1 MPEGLLR
8 LFAARP
14 LSQIARDLVDILIVA
29 WVIYRALL
37 VLRGTRA
44 IQMAVGLGIALL
56 VYLGARTFHFV
67 TLQNLLSWLLSSIVL
82 IVVVVFQ
89 NDIRRALIRMGG
101 TAWFTGGREQQS
113 RVIDEVVAAAT
124 ELARHRMG
132 ALIAFEQDANVLEF
146 VKSEGIQLDC
156 VVTRELLVSLFV
168 PESVNKLH
176 DGAVLIRDLKIAR
189 AGVFFPMPDTKI
201 LDAQLGSRHR
211 AALGITEETDAVV
224 VVVSEERG
232 TISFCFSGNIVSN
245 LDGQSLRHALLG
257 LFGRSAKK
265 KRGASKKAA
274 APVSAGT
281 PAPVSVAQTRGSTP
295 DALAK
300 SGAITVKTPPPSV
313 ARPSTATPPATTTLM
328 RASPASAESLAA
340 RQASGPMP
348 AGKPAAPAQPTST
361 PMRPSMPPEPP
372 RGADAA
378 PTSIRASSFV
388 PMTTKR
394 ADDEESPSSR
404 RPPRLTGASATA
416 SPIPAALPAIPLPPA
431 ALPLAALP
439 PAIVE
444 KEIPSDP
451 PPSGPIQ
458 AESDGDDQDAPIVS
472 PRSSNASSPPP
483 SLPPAALPA
492 EPSGDHR

>member
-1 MPEGLLR
+1 MLEGLYQGLYR

-14 LSQIARDLVDILIVA
+14 PWQVLRDLADVVIVA

-44 IQMAVGLGIALL
+44 IQMAVGLGIVLL
-56 VYLGARTFHFV
+56 VYVGAKLLHLI
-67 TLQNLLSWLLSSIVL
+67 TLLNLLSWLLSSIVL
-82 IVVVVFQ
+82 IVVVIFQ

-146 VKSEGIQLDC
+146 VKSEGIPLDS

-189 AGVFFPMPDTKI
+189 AGIFFPMPDTKI

-257 LFGRSAKK
+257 LFGRSA
-265 KRGASKKAA
+265 RKKARA
-274 APVSAGT
+274 GAPAKKATT
-281 PAPVSVAQTRGSTP
+281 PAATPARPSLVDTGTGPKPALSTKISQSQLGRVNTA
-295 DALAK
+295 ALP
-300 SGAITVKTPPPSV
+300 SGPTVKTPLGHDTGKRSSLSTPFAPSNYEAPTGPV
-313 ARPSTATPPATTTLM
+313 TTK
-328 RASPASAESLAA
+328 S
-340 RQASGPMP
+340 
-348 AGKPAAPAQPTST
+348 TST
-361 PMRPSMPPEPP
+361 PMRSSNDPP
-372 RGADAA
+372 A
-378 PTSIRASSFV
+378 PTGPGGPTSV
-388 PMTTKR
+388 
-394 ADDEESPSSR
+394 R
-404 RPPRLTGASATA
+404 RPTF
-416 SPIPAALPAIPLPPA
+416 IPATTPAPKRVGNDDDGTPGGQGSAP
-431 ALPLAALP
+431 
-439 PAIVE
+439 
-444 KEIPSDP
+444 PSDD
-451 PPSGPIQ
+451 S
-458 AESDGDDQDAPIVS
+458 
-472 PRSSNASSPPP
+472 
-483 SLPPAALPA
+483 
-492 EPSGDHR
+492 

>member
-1 MPEGLLR
+1 MRRRGRRSAVLEGLLR

-14 LSQIARDLVDILIVA
+14 LTQVLRDLFDIVIVA

-44 IQMAVGLGIALL
+44 IQMAVGLGIVLL
-56 VYLGARTFHFV
+56 VYLGAKKLQLV
-67 TLQNLLSWLLSSIVL
+67 TLLNLLSWLLSSIIL
-82 IVVVVFQ
+82 IVVVIFQ

-146 VKSEGIQLDC
+146 VKSEGIQLEC

-257 LFGRSAKK
+257 LFGRSARK
-265 KRGASKKAA
+265 KRPGKKAPA
-274 APVSAGT
+274 APQIRP
-281 PAPVSVAQTRGSTP
+281 PAPAARTSVVA
-295 DALAK
+295 
-300 SGAITVKTPPPSV
+300 PPPS
-313 ARPSTATPPATTTLM
+313 
-328 RASPASAESLAA
+328 
-340 RQASGPMP
+340 
-348 AGKPAAPAQPTST
+348 
-361 PMRPSMPPEPP
+361 
-372 RGADAA
+372 
-378 PTSIRASSFV
+378 
-388 PMTTKR
+388 
-394 ADDEESPSSR
+394 
-404 RPPRLTGASATA
+404 
-416 SPIPAALPAIPLPPA
+416 PI
-431 ALPLAALP
+431 
-439 PAIVE
+439 
-444 KEIPSDP
+444 
-451 PPSGPIQ
+451 
-458 AESDGDDQDAPIVS
+458 
-472 PRSSNASSPPP
+472 
-483 SLPPAALPA
+483 
-492 EPSGDHR
+492 